1 MTQNSLRGECMA
13 PKRAKKPGKTSRYY
27 QSAKGRKSYEKQ
39 KRKQKKINST
49 PEKKKYRRKLAIERR
64 KRGIMGKGGKDVSH
78 KGNRLKLE
86 IPKKN
91 RARGG
96 AKRK

>member
-1 MTQNSLRGECMA
+1 MA
-13 PKRAKKPGKTSRYY
+13 PRRAKNPGKTSRYY
-27 QSAKGRKSYEKQ
+27 QSAKGRKSYRKQ

-49 PEKKKYRRKLAIERR
+49 AAKRAYRRLLSRRRRKL
-64 KRGIMGKGGKDVSH
+64 GIMGRGGKDVSH
-78 KGNRLKLE
+78 KRGRLTLE
-86 IPKKN
+86 IPKRN

>member
-1 MTQNSLRGECMA
+1 MA
-13 PKRAKKPGKTSRYY
+13 PKRASKPGKTSRYY
-27 QSAKGRKSYEKQ
+27 QSKKGRKSYLKQ

-49 PEKKKYRRKLAIERR
+49 AAKRLYRKILAR
-64 KRGIMGKGGKDVSH
+64 KRRELGIMGKGGKDISH
-78 KGNRLKLE
+78 KKNRLSLE

>member
-1 MTQNSLRGECMA
+1 MA
-13 PKRAKKPGKTSRYY
+13 PRRAKTPGKTSRYY
-27 QSAKGRKSYEKQ
+27 QSKKGRKSYRKQ

-49 PEKKKYRRKLAIERR
+49 AAKRQYRKLLSRRRRKL
-64 KRGIMGKGGKDVSH
+64 GIMGKGGKDVSH
-78 KGNRLKLE
+78 KGNRLTLE

-96 AKRK
+96 AKRR

>member
-1 MTQNSLRGECMA
+1 MA

-27 QSAKGRKSYEKQ
+27 QSKKGRKSYAKQ

-49 PEKKKYRRKLAIERR
+49 AAKRRYRKLLARR
-64 KRGIMGKGGKDVSH
+64 RRALGIMGKGGKDVSH

>member
-1 MTQNSLRGECMA
+1 MA
-13 PKRAKKPGKTSRYY
+13 PKRSKKPGKTSRYY
-27 QSAKGRKSYEKQ
+27 QSAKGRKSYNKQ
-39 KRKQKKINST
+39 KKKQKKINST
-49 PEKKKYRRKLAIERR
+49 AAKRAYRKQLARRRRKL
-64 KRGIMGKGGKDVSH
+64 GIMGKGGKDVSH
-78 KGNRLKLE
+78 KGNRLSLE

>member
-1 MTQNSLRGECMA
+1 MA
-13 PKRAKKPGKTSRYY
+13 PKRSKNPGKTSKYY
-27 QSAKGRKSYEKQ
+27 QSAKGRKSYNKQ
-39 KRKQKKINST
+39 KKKQKKINST
-49 PEKKKYRRKLAIERR
+49 AAKRAYRRTLSR
-64 KRGIMGKGGKDVSH
+64 KRRELGIMGKGGKDVSH
-78 KGNRLKLE
+78 KGNRLSLE

>member
-1 MTQNSLRGECMA
+1 MA

-49 PEKKKYRRKLAIERR
+49 AAKKSIE
-64 KRGIMGKGGKDVSH
+64 
-78 KGNRLKLE
+78 E
-86 IPKKN
+86 TY
-91 RARGG
+91 
-96 AKRK
+96 

>member
-1 MTQNSLRGECMA
+1 MA
-13 PKRAKKPGKTSRYY
+13 PKRASKPGRTSRYY
-27 QSAKGRKSYEKQ
+27 QSKKGRKSYAKQ

-49 PEKKKYRRKLAIERR
+49 KAKKEYRRKLASARR
-64 KRGIMGKGGKDVSH
+64 KRGIMGKGGKDVRH
-78 KGNRLKLE
+78 KKNRLTLE

-96 AKRK
+96 AKKK

>member
-1 MTQNSLRGECMA
+1 MYRGGFMA
-13 PKRAKKPGKTSRYY
+13 PKRASKPGRTSRYY
-27 QSAKGRKSYEKQ
+27 QSKKGRKSYEKQ

-49 PEKKKYRRKLAIERR
+49 KAKRNYRKLLARRRRKL
-64 KRGIMGKGGKDVSH
+64 GIMGKGGKDVSH
-78 KGNRLKLE
+78 KKNRLTLE

>member
-1 MTQNSLRGECMA
+1 MA
-13 PKRAKKPGKTSRYY
+13 PRRAKNPGKTSRYY
-27 QSAKGRKSYEKQ
+27 QSKKGAKSYAKQ

-49 PEKKKYRRKLAIERR
+49 AAKRAYRRLLSRRRRKL
-64 KRGIMGKGGKDVSH
+64 GIMGKGGKDVSH
-78 KGNRLKLE
+78 KRGRLTLE

>member
-1 MTQNSLRGECMA
+1 MA
-13 PKRAKKPGKTSRYY
+13 PKRAANPGKTSRYY
-27 QSAKGRKSYEKQ
+27 QSKKGRKSYEKQ

-49 PEKKKYRRKLAIERR
+49 AAKKQYRKLLAAARR
-64 KRGIMGKGGKDVSH
+64 KRGIMGKGGKDLSH

>member
-1 MTQNSLRGECMA
+1 MA
-13 PKRAKKPGKTSRYY
+13 PRRAKNPGKTSRYY
-27 QSAKGRKSYEKQ
+27 QSKKGAKSYAKQ
-39 KRKQKKINST
+39 KKKQKKINST
-49 PEKKKYRRKLAIERR
+49 AAKRKYRRILSRRRR
-64 KRGIMGKGGKDVSH
+64 KLGIMGRGGKDVSH
-78 KGNRLKLE
+78 KKGRLTLE

>member
-1 MTQNSLRGECMA
+1 MA
-13 PKRAKKPGKTSRYY
+13 PKRARKPGKTSRYY
-27 QSAKGRKSYEKQ
+27 QSKKGRKSYLKQ

-49 PEKKKYRRKLAIERR
+49 AAKRQYRRLLARRRRKL
-64 KRGIMGKGGKDVSH
+64 GIMGKGGKDVSH
-78 KGNRLKLE
+78 RGNRLRLE

>member
-1 MTQNSLRGECMA
+1 MA
-13 PKRAKKPGKTSRYY
+13 PKRASKPGKTSRYY
-27 QSAKGRKSYEKQ
+27 QSAKGKKSYDKQ
-39 KRKQKKINST
+39 KKKQKKINST
-49 PEKKKYRRKLAIERR
+49 AAKKRYRKELAR
-64 KRGIMGKGGKDVSH
+64 KRRELGIMGKGGKDISH

>member
-1 MTQNSLRGECMA
+1 MA
-13 PKRAKKPGKTSRYY
+13 PKRASKPGKTSRYY

-39 KRKQKKINST
+39 KKKQKKINST
-49 PEKKKYRRKLAIERR
+49 AAKRRYRKLLSR
-64 KRGIMGKGGKDVSH
+64 KRRQLGIMGKGGKDVSH
-78 KGNRLKLE
+78 TSKNRTKLE

>member
-1 MTQNSLRGECMA
+1 MA
-13 PKRAKKPGKTSRYY
+13 PRRAKNPGKTSRYY

-39 KRKQKKINST
+39 KKINST
-49 PEKKKYRRKLAIERR
+49 AAKRKYRKILSR
-64 KRGIMGKGGKDVSH
+64 KRRELGIMGKGGKDVSH

>member
-1 MTQNSLRGECMA
+1 MA
-13 PKRAKKPGKTSRYY
+13 PKRASKPGKTSRYY
-27 QSAKGRKSYEKQ
+27 QSAKGRKSYN
-39 KRKQKKINST
+39 KQKKKQKQINST
-49 PEKKKYRRKLAIERR
+49 AAKRAYRRTLSR
-64 KRGIMGKGGKDVSH
+64 KRRELGIMGKGGKDVSH
-78 KGNRLKLE
+78 KGNRLSLE

>member
-1 MTQNSLRGECMA
+1 MA
-13 PKRAKKPGKTSRYY
+13 PKRAKNPGKTSRYY
-27 QSAKGRKSYEKQ
+27 QSKKGAKSYAKQ

-49 PEKKKYRRKLAIERR
+49 AAKRQYRKLLSRRRRKL
-64 KRGIMGKGGKDVSH
+64 GIMGKGGKDVSH
-78 KGNRLKLE
+78 KKGRLTLE

>member
-1 MTQNSLRGECMA
+1 MA
-13 PKRAKKPGKTSRYY
+13 PRRAKNPGKTSRYY
-27 QSAKGRKSYEKQ
+27 QSKKGRKSYRKQ

-49 PEKKKYRRKLAIERR
+49 AAKRQYRKLLARRRRKL
-64 KRGIMGKGGKDVSH
+64 GIMGKGGKDVSH
-78 KGNRLKLE
+78 RGNRLRLE

>member
-1 MTQNSLRGECMA
+1 MA
-13 PKRAKKPGKTSRYY
+13 PKRAAKPGKTSKYY

-39 KRKQKKINST
+39 KKKQKKINST
-49 PEKKKYRRKLAIERR
+49 KAKREYRRKLAIERR

>member
-1 MTQNSLRGECMA
+1 MA
-13 PKRAKKPGKTSRYY
+13 PRRAKNPGKTSRYY
-27 QSAKGRKSYEKQ
+27 KSKKGMKSYEKQ

-49 PEKKKYRRKLAIERR
+49 AAKRRYRRLLSRRRRKL
-64 KRGIMGKGGKDVSH
+64 GIMGRGGKDVSH
-78 KGNRLKLE
+78 KRGRLTLE

>member
-1 MTQNSLRGECMA
+1 MA
-13 PKRAKKPGKTSRYY
+13 PRRAKKPGKTSRYY
-27 QSAKGRKSYEKQ
+27 QSKKGRKSYRKQ

-49 PEKKKYRRKLAIERR
+49 AAKRAYRRLLSRRRRKL
-64 KRGIMGKGGKDVSH
+64 GIMGKGGKDVSH
-78 KGNRLKLE
+78 KRGRLTLE

>member
-1 MTQNSLRGECMA
+1 MA
-13 PKRAKKPGKTSRYY
+13 PKRASNPGKTSRYY

-39 KRKQKKINST
+39 KKKQKKINST
-49 PEKKKYRRKLAIERR
+49 KSKKQYRKILAQIRR
-64 KRGIMGKGGKDVSH
+64 DLGIMGKGGKDVSH
-78 KGNRLKLE
+78 TSRNRTKLE

>member
-1 MTQNSLRGECMA
+1 MA
-13 PKRAKKPGKTSRYY
+13 PKRASKPGKTSRYY

-39 KRKQKKINST
+39 KKKQKKINST
-49 PEKKKYRRKLAIERR
+49 AAKRNYRKLLSRKRRKL
-64 KRGIMGKGGKDVSH
+64 GIMGKGGKDVSH
-78 KGNRLKLE
+78 VGKNRTKLE

-96 AKRK
+96 SKRK

>member
-1 MTQNSLRGECMA
+1 MA

-27 QSAKGRKSYEKQ
+27 QSKKGRKSYAKQ

-49 PEKKKYRRKLAIERR
+49 AAKRNYRKILARR
-64 KRGIMGKGGKDVSH
+64 RRQLGIMGKGGKDVSH
-78 KGNRLKLE
+78 KKNRLSLE
-86 IPKKN
+86 IPKTN

>member
-1 MTQNSLRGECMA
+1 MA
-13 PKRAKKPGKTSRYY
+13 PKRASKPGKTSRYY
-27 QSAKGRKSYEKQ
+27 QSKKGRKSYLKQ
-39 KRKQKKINST
+39 KLKQKKINS
-49 PEKKKYRRKLAIERR
+49 PAAKRRYRKILARRRRKL
-64 KRGIMGKGGKDVSH
+64 GIMGKGGKDVSH
-78 KGNRLKLE
+78 TSKNRTKLE